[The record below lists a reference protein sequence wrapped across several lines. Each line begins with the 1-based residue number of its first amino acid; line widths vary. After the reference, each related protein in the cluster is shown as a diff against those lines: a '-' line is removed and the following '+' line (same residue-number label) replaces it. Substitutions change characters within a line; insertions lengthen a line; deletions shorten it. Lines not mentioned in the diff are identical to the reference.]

1 MTFNG
6 KEYIINWNAY
16 AKIFSSVGRN
26 DVTSNTTV
34 SQTYGLEPGDD
45 EISMLSKE
53 IVETKYNG
61 NDTVQGLKYDS
72 IKMILECALRPL
84 SEDRKTWDEMPF
96 GQILAINTLVDMGII
111 KIHEPND
118 AK

>member
-53 IVETKYNG
+53 HI
-61 NDTVQGLKYDS
+61 
-72 IKMILECALRPL
+72 
-84 SEDRKTWDEMPF
+84 
-96 GQILAINTLVDMGII
+96 
-111 KIHEPND
+111 
-118 AK
+118 